1 MRNGFSHRVSEE
13 IDFAAVNSVALTHL
27 PSLLLRWLPDGRQVG
42 QEWVARNPRRDD
54 KRPGSFRV
62 NLATGKWADFA
73 TSDAGGDVVSLAAFL
88 ARSSQVDAARSLKA
102 MLGAG

>member
-1 MRNGFSHRVSEE
+1 MRNGFSHRASEE
-13 IDFAAVNSVALTHL
+13 IDFNAVNRVALAHL
-27 PSLLLRWLPDGRQVG
+27 PSLLFRWLPDGRQVG

-62 NLATGKWADFA
+62 NLVTGKWADFA

-88 ARSSQVDAARSLKA
+88 AGSSQVDAARSLKA
-102 MLGAG
+102 MMGAG